1 MSFGRGAPK
10 VESGSAS
17 KPSGLCTGLAR
28 RWDCFG
34 TVCCHGFGIG
44 LGTDLGTDL
53 GPFDLTLLARR
64 RPWASTPH
72 LALTYLRS
80 STAAS
85 AVVGSAAIPASNALI
100 LSVSKR
106 LAPAAPVRNMVRRVL
121 REAWR
126 HQLWLEHSVPLAV
139 MIRLRAL
146 PLAALPTALTASAVS
161 TVSIQRPVPNVSA
174 KPPKGRAVLR
184 VRRTDRALKAMIRA
198 EADSLLEGLGRSMN
212 PAGLER

>member
-17 KPSGLCTGLAR
+17 RPSGLCTGRAR
-28 RWDCFG
+28 RWNCFG
-34 TVCCHGFGIG
+34 TACCHGFGID
-44 LGTDLGTDL
+44 LGTDMGTDL

-85 AVVGSAAIPASNALI
+85 AVVGSAAIPVSNALI

-106 LAPAAPVRNMVRRVL
+106 LAPAAPLRNMVRRVL

-126 HQLWLEHSVPLAV
+126 HQLWLEQSAPLAV

-146 PLAALPTALTASAVS
+146 PLAALPTALTVS

>member
-1 MSFGRGAPK
+1 VR
-10 VESGSAS
+10 
-17 KPSGLCTGLAR
+17 
-28 RWDCFG
+28 
-34 TVCCHGFGIG
+34 
-44 LGTDLGTDL
+44 
-53 GPFDLTLLARR
+53 
-64 RPWASTPH
+64 
-72 LALTYLRS
+72 
-80 STAAS
+80 
-85 AVVGSAAIPASNALI
+85 SAAIPVSNALI

-106 LAPAAPVRNMVRRVL
+106 LAPAAPLRNMVRRVL

-126 HQLWLEHSVPLAV
+126 HQLWLEQSAPLAV

-146 PLAALPTALTASAVS
+146 PLAALPTAL